1 MILKNIDL
9 FTNEP
14 KLIGILSSQFKIY
27 KIFTENKDFYKKYK
41 KKNKIIF
48 YVNSRKKIF
57 QHIQNIKSDICLG
70 VSYGFGIIFDKTI
83 INQYKNG
90 IWNIHTGDLPR
101 YRGRHPITAAFL
113 NNEKKIGLCIHSIN
127 EKIDQGYLLAKIY
140 VNRDYKDDEIS
151 IKNKFFRK
159 IRNLIKSAKKN
170 YIQKKIFR
178 IKKGKYYLPFY
189 KGIKI
194 QDSKKFDYIY
204 IHNSVKA
211 QKSFGGIWV
220 NGKKY
225 YDSSFYFK
233 KNINDEK
240 NTVVICKNNKKLIL
254 EKKK

>member
-1 MILKNIDL
+1 MRLKNIDL

-14 KLIGILSSQFKIY
+14 KLIKILSSEFNIS
-27 KIFTENKDFYKKYK
+27 KIFTENKNFYTKH
-41 KKNKIIF
+41 KKNNKNIF

-57 QHIQNIKSDICLG
+57 QNIQKIKSNICLG
-70 VSYGFGIIFDKTI
+70 VSYGFGIIFDKKI

-113 NNEKKIGLCIHSIN
+113 NDEKKIGLCIHSIN
-127 EKIDQGYLLAKIY
+127 EKIDQGYLLAKIF
-140 VNRDYKDDEIS
+140 VNRDYKDDENS

-159 IRNLIKSAKKN
+159 IKNLIKSAKKN
-170 YIQKKIFR
+170 YIKKNIFR

-189 KGIKI
+189 KGIEI

-211 QKSFGGIWV
+211 QKSFGGIRV
-220 NGKKY
+220 NGIKY

-233 KNINDEK
+233 KNIKQKK
-240 NTVVICKNNKKLIL
+240 NTVIICKNNKKLIL